1 MELAFMGQM
10 QRFEESELSTFTP
23 VSLSYRQTASMLG
36 KKASVSSDAREI
48 RDLLELAKS
57 WILLA
62 ENEELMASEARSLGS
77 PF

>member
-1 MELAFMGQM
+1 MGQM

-23 VSLSYRQTASMLG
+23 VSLNYRQMASMLG
-36 KKASVSSDAREI
+36 KKASVSNDAREI

-62 ENEELMASEARSLGS
+62 ENEELMASEARSMGS